1 MRMLL
6 KTGLIALGVVCVS
19 GWGHATMAA
28 ERPNVVLM
36 LADNLGFGDIGAYG
50 GGEILGTPSPNL
62 DSLAA
67 DGLML
72 TQFFVEPGCT
82 PSRAGL
88 MTGRYSVRSGLN
100 SIIVAGTPQTSLTCA
115 WIRGTACRQSSP
127 KCQRHRN
134 QSLDSSADSAPPDQ
148 DATYPSCPWRTHFF

>member
-19 GWGHATMAA
+19 GWAHVTIAA

-50 GGEILGTPSPNL
+50 GGEISGTPSPNL

-72 TQFFVEPGCT
+72 THFFCRTWLHP
-82 PSRAGL
+82 
-88 MTGRYSVRSGLN
+88 
-100 SIIVAGTPQTSLTCA
+100 VAGWLNDRPLQCAIRPQ
-115 WIRGTACRQSSP
+115 
-127 KCQRHRN
+127 
-134 QSLDSSADSAPPDQ
+134 
-148 DATYPSCPWRTHFF
+148 

>member
-1 MRMLL
+1 MMWRQMRVERVVRRSGKMRMLL
-6 KTGLIALGVVCVS
+6 KIGLIVLGVVSVA
-19 GWGHATMAA
+19 GWAHATMAA

-50 GGEILGTPSPNL
+50 GGEVLGTPSPNL

-88 MTGRYSVRSGLN
+88 MTGRYSVRSGL
-100 SIIVAGTPQTSLTCA
+100 IALC
-115 WIRGTACRQSSP
+115 RG
-127 KCQRHRN
+127 H
-134 QSLDSSADSAPPDQ
+134 
-148 DATYPSCPWRTHFF
+148 PSDP